1 MENHELFYENSSN
14 WEGFFSAVDEWKIPN
29 YNYTLTSLIW
39 GQEEEEDRLR
49 IGREIP
55 HTLSISLDVEY
66 SLLAYELRFG
76 IMQRIVKSHS
86 TKSNDIRISCSSV
99 HYTLRQQLI
108 HYISLARAYEAHWE
122 WKWGWG
128 WGEEPEL

>member
-1 MENHELFYENSSN
+1 MKIVRIERA
-14 WEGFFSAVDEWKIPN
+14 FFLLSTNDKIPN
-29 YNYTLTSLIW
+29 HNYTLRSLIW
-39 GQEEEEDRLR
+39 GQEEEEERLR

-108 HYISLARAYEAHWE
+108 HYISLVRAYDELYQNFKAHC
-122 WKWGWG
+122 K
-128 WGEEPEL
+128 